1 MTQAKDCERQLQD
14 LLTRLKSGSVNGSSG
29 STTPN
34 GELLDKA
41 KAIQVVLADVIQ
53 GSDDPS
59 KLEELFMLND
69 NITSLM
75 LKVEDAQRA
84 PVLNGLGIFTPLIPE
99 VSPQSAIFQWRAIAQ
114 PFFLSYMN
122 RLRRETRGRMVL

>member
-29 STTPN
+29 STTPTS
-34 GELLDKA
+34 ELLDKA

-99 VSPQSAIFQWRAIAQ
+99 VSLQSTTFYWRVVTQ
-114 PFFLSYMN
+114 SFLLFYLD
-122 RLRRETRGRMVL
+122 RLQRETRGRTAL